1 MGVRFPRYP
10 PKIMKKLLLFLLL
23 IGCSKEEPKVAL
35 QLTKEEDIVDVLFE
49 DAINK
54 DPSFFTDEEILQ
66 HFLLH
71 DPTFVDP
78 PVTSV
83 GDE

>member
-1 MGVRFPRYP
+1 
-10 PKIMKKLLLFLLL
+10 MKKLLLFFLLA
-23 IGCSKEEPKVAL
+23 GCGKEVN
-35 QLTKEEDIVDVLFE
+35 LTITEEEDIVDILFE
-49 DAINK
+49 DSINA

-66 HFLLH
+66 YFLLH

-83 GDE
+83 GDQ

>member
-1 MGVRFPRYP
+1 
-10 PKIMKKLLLFLLL
+10 MKRLNFLLFLFL
-23 IGCSKEEPKVAL
+23 CSCGKEVNVAV
-35 QLTKEEDIVDVLFE
+35 TEEEDIVDVLFE
-49 DAINK
+49 DAINA

-78 PVTSV
+78 PVTSI
-83 GDE
+83 GNE

>member
-1 MGVRFPRYP
+1 
-10 PKIMKKLLLFLLL
+10 MKKLLLFLLL
-23 IGCSKEEPKVAL
+23 TGCGKEVNLAVTE
-35 QLTKEEDIVDVLFE
+35 EEDIIDVLFE
-49 DAINK
+49 DAINA

-78 PVTSV
+78 SVTSI

>member
-1 MGVRFPRYP
+1 
-10 PKIMKKLLLFLLL
+10 MKKINFLLFLFL
-23 IGCSKEEPKVAL
+23 CSCGKEVN
-35 QLTKEEDIVDVLFE
+35 LTVTEEEDIVDVLFE
-49 DAINK
+49 DAINA

-83 GDE
+83 GND

>member
-1 MGVRFPRYP
+1 
-10 PKIMKKLLLFLLL
+10 MKKLLLFLLL
-23 IGCSKEEPKVAL
+23 TGCGKEVN
-35 QLTKEEDIVDVLFE
+35 LTVTEEEDIVDVLFE
-49 DAINK
+49 DAINA

-78 PVTSV
+78 PVTSI